1 MTGSDILNFDKLNRE
16 INRGYCM
23 KPNRD
28 LLLRVLSGKLF
39 SKSGSTGE
47 DEKREI
53 AIRAIQKLMAS
64 ISYYIVD
71 PLTVV
76 QAKAELLE
84 ESLKKKELK
93 GEEIESFISLC
104 KEQFRKINLI
114 LNALSSLSELRYR
127 KYPLGIEI
135 IDIEDKI
142 KKDLRSKLV
151 LRKTD

>member
-1 MTGSDILNFDKLNRE
+1 
-16 INRGYCM
+16 M
-23 KPNRD
+23 KQNRD

-47 DEKREI
+47 EEKREI

-76 QAKAELLE
+76 QLKAELIE
-84 ESLKKKELK
+84 ESLKERDLS

-104 KEQFRKINLI
+104 KEQFRKISLI

-127 KYPLGIEI
+127 NYPLGVEM

-151 LRKTD
+151 FRKTDYADGTRQEGKKIKGIT

>member
-1 MTGSDILNFDKLNRE
+1 
-16 INRGYCM
+16 M
-23 KPNRD
+23 KQNRD

-39 SKSGSTGE
+39 SKSRSTGE
-47 DEKREI
+47 EEKKEI

-76 QAKAELLE
+76 QVKAELLE
-84 ESLKKKELK
+84 ESLKKKDLK
-93 GEEIESFISLC
+93 GEEVESFISLC

-114 LNALSSLSELRYR
+114 MNALSSLSELRYR
-127 KYPLGIEI
+127 KYPLGIEM

>member
-1 MTGSDILNFDKLNRE
+1 MTGSDIQGFDKPDRE

-23 KPNRD
+23 KQNRD

-47 DEKREI
+47 EEKREI
-53 AIRAIQKLMAS
+53 AIRAIQKLMAT

-76 QAKAELLE
+76 QVKAELLE
-84 ESLKKKELK
+84 ESLKMRDLK

-127 KYPLGIEI
+127 HYPLGIEM

-151 LRKTD
+151 LRTKD

>member
-1 MTGSDILNFDKLNRE
+1 
-16 INRGYCM
+16 M
-23 KPNRD
+23 KQNRD

-84 ESLKKKELK
+84 ESLKKKKLK

>member
-1 MTGSDILNFDKLNRE
+1 
-16 INRGYCM
+16 M
-23 KPNRD
+23 KQNRD
-28 LLLRVLSGKLF
+28 LVLRLLSGKLF

-47 DEKREI
+47 KEKREI
-53 AIRAIQKLMAS
+53 AIRAIQKLMAT

-76 QAKAELLE
+76 QVKAELLE
-84 ESLKKKELK
+84 ESLKKKDLK

-127 KYPLGIEI
+127 NYPLGIEMI
-135 IDIEDKI
+135 NIEDKI

-151 LRKTD
+151 LRAKD

>member
-1 MTGSDILNFDKLNRE
+1 
-16 INRGYCM
+16 M

>member
-1 MTGSDILNFDKLNRE
+1 MSK
-16 INRGYCM
+16 
-23 KPNRD
+23 NRD

-47 DEKREI
+47 KEKREI
-53 AIRAIQKLMAS
+53 AIEAIQKLMAS

-76 QAKAELLE
+76 QGKAELLE
-84 ESLKKKELK
+84 ESLKKKDLK

-114 LNALSSLSELRYR
+114 LKALSSLSELRYR
-127 KYPLGIEI
+127 NYPLGIEI

-142 KKDLRSKLV
+142 IKDLRSKLV
-151 LRKTD
+151 LRKKD

>member
-1 MTGSDILNFDKLNRE
+1 MTGSDISGFDKLRRE

-23 KPNRD
+23 KQNRD

-39 SKSGSTGE
+39 SKSRSTGE
-47 DEKREI
+47 EEKKEI

-76 QAKAELLE
+76 QVKAELLE
-84 ESLKKKELK
+84 ESLKKKDLK
-93 GEEIESFISLC
+93 GEEVESFISLC

-114 LNALSSLSELRYR
+114 MNALSSLSELRYR
-127 KYPLGIEI
+127 KYPLGIEM

>member
-1 MTGSDILNFDKLNRE
+1 MTGSDIQGFDKPDRE

-23 KPNRD
+23 KQNRD
-28 LLLRVLSGKLF
+28 LVLRLLSGKLF

-47 DEKREI
+47 KEKREI
-53 AIRAIQKLMAS
+53 AIRAIQKLMAT

-76 QAKAELLE
+76 QVKAELLE
-84 ESLKKKELK
+84 ESLKKKDLK

-127 KYPLGIEI
+127 NYPLGIEMI
-135 IDIEDKI
+135 NIEDKI

-151 LRKTD
+151 LRAKD

>member
-1 MTGSDILNFDKLNRE
+1 
-16 INRGYCM
+16 M
-23 KPNRD
+23 KQNRD
-28 LLLRVLSGKLF
+28 LVLRLLSGKLF

-47 DEKREI
+47 KEKREI
-53 AIRAIQKLMAS
+53 AIRAIQKLMAT

-71 PLTVV
+71 PLPVV
-76 QAKAELLE
+76 QVKAELLE
-84 ESLKKKELK
+84 ESLKKKDLK

-127 KYPLGIEI
+127 NYPLGIEM

-142 KKDLRSKLV
+142 RKDLRSKLV
-151 LRKTD
+151 LRAKD

>member
-1 MTGSDILNFDKLNRE
+1 
-16 INRGYCM
+16 M
-23 KPNRD
+23 KQNRD

-47 DEKREI
+47 EEKREI
-53 AIRAIQKLMAS
+53 AIRAIQKLMAT

-76 QAKAELLE
+76 QVKAELLE
-84 ESLKKKELK
+84 ESLKKKDLK

-114 LNALSSLSELRYR
+114 LNALSSLSELRY
-127 KYPLGIEI
+127 KNYPLGIEM

-151 LRKTD
+151 LRTKD

>member
-1 MTGSDILNFDKLNRE
+1 VTGSDILNFDKLNRE

-23 KPNRD
+23 KQNRD
-28 LLLRVLSGKLF
+28 LILRVLSGKLF
-39 SKSGSTGE
+39 SKSGSDGE
-47 DEKREI
+47 EEKREI
-53 AIRAIQKLMAS
+53 AIRAIQKVMAS
-64 ISYYIVD
+64 IAYYIVD

-84 ESLKKKELK
+84 ESLKKKDLN

>member
-1 MTGSDILNFDKLNRE
+1 MTGSDISGFDKPDRE

-23 KPNRD
+23 KQNRD

-47 DEKREI
+47 EEKREI
-53 AIRAIQKLMAS
+53 AIRAIQKLMAT

-76 QAKAELLE
+76 QVKAELIE
-84 ESLKKKELK
+84 ESLKKRDLK
-93 GEEIESFISLC
+93 GEEIESFMSLC

-127 KYPLGIEI
+127 DYPLGIEM

-151 LRKTD
+151 LRKTN